1 MRLLYG
7 EKKHREEKKISFILN
22 REILKLENMENTVE
36 WQNFLVSGGG
46 KKEPC
51 LISRESDYTFVVTS
65 KQINLE

>member
-1 MRLLYG
+1 MER
-7 EKKHREEKKISFILN
+7 KKHREEKISFILN
-22 REILKLENMENTVE
+22 REILKLENMENSVE
-36 WQNFLVSGGG
+36 WQNFLVSWGG